1 MGGELPREYGRTL
14 DPFVALGQAAA
25 VTERLA
31 LGTGITLVAQHDP
44 IGLAKQAA
52 TLDHLS
58 GGRFTLG
65 VGYGWNVEE
74 AADHGVA
81 WSTRRELGR
90 DRMALMRALWA
101 DEPTGY
107 EGAFGSVQ
115 PSEAHPK
122 PVQRPRGPVNG
133 PRTLIGGGAGPKLFA
148 HIAEYA
154 DGWLP
159 IGGRGAHRV
168 PAGAAGGLGGGRAR
182 SGAPPGG
189 AVRGPPR
196 PREARPLRGAGRRG
210 GRAPASP
217 GGRTRGPAGAGR
229 LRRVPVGALPGRAR
243 PVRTGAGSPPYAPER
258 GAVRRTRRS
267 AGQPHAWRVRRG
279 GPPCAGRGAAPYAP
293 ATSAPRPPSAPV
305 TSPARTAYGGR
316 PCNRG
321 RRQGILNHRDRIR
334 GPGRRAA
341 PRARTGGPPGWGVE

>member
-1 MGGELPREYGRTL
+1 MRISTTIFLTDETVTPVRLARELEQRGFGGLYLPEHTHIPVSRSTPYPAGGELPREYGRTL

-44 IGLAKQAA
+44 IVLAKQAA

-81 WSTRRELGR
+81 WATRRELGR

-122 PVQRPRGPVNG
+122 PCRRPRGPVNG

-159 IGGRGAHRV
+159 IGGRGLSDSLPKLRAVWEEAGRDPKDLHVV
-168 PAGAAGGLGGGRAR
+168 PY
-182 SGAPPGG
+182 
-189 AVRGPPR
+189 AVRPTPGKLAHYAELGIGEVVLQLPPADE
-196 PREARPLRGAGRRG
+196 PEVLR
-210 GRAPASP
+210 
-217 GGRTRGPAGAGR
+217 
-229 LRRVPVGALPGRAR
+229 ALD
-243 PVRTGAGSPPYAPER
+243 TYA
-258 GAVRRTRRS
+258 
-267 AGQPHAWRVRRG
+267 
-279 GPPCAGRGAAPYAP
+279 
-293 ATSAPRPPSAPV
+293 
-305 TSPARTAYGGR
+305 AY
-316 PCNRG
+316 
-321 RRQGILNHRDRIR
+321 L
-334 GPGRRAA
+334 
-341 PRARTGGPPGWGVE
+341 

>member
-1 MGGELPREYGRTL
+1 MRISTTIFLTDETVTPVRLARELEQRGFGGLYLPEHTHIPVIRSTPYPMGGELPREYGRTL

-44 IGLAKQAA
+44 IDLAKQAA

-74 AADHGVA
+74 AADHGVE
-81 WSTRRELGR
+81 WSTRRDRVR

-107 EGAFGSVQ
+107 AGAFGSVRA
-115 PSEAHPK
+115 SEAHPK
-122 PVQRPRGPVNG
+122 PFQRPRGPVNG

-159 IGGRGAHRV
+159 IGGGGLTESLPKLRTAWE
-168 PAGAAGGLGGGRAR
+168 AAGRDPKDLQVV
-182 SGAPPGG
+182 PY
-189 AVRGPPR
+189 AVLP
-196 PREARPLRGAGRRG
+196 
-210 GRAPASP
+210 SP
-217 GGRTRGPAGAGR
+217 GKLAQYADLGIEEVVLQLPPADEPEI
-229 LRRVPVGALPGRAR
+229 LRALDA
-243 PVRTGAGSPPYAPER
+243 YA
-258 GAVRRTRRS
+258 
-267 AGQPHAWRVRRG
+267 
-279 GPPCAGRGAAPYAP
+279 
-293 ATSAPRPPSAPV
+293 
-305 TSPARTAYGGR
+305 AY
-316 PCNRG
+316 
-321 RRQGILNHRDRIR
+321 L
-334 GPGRRAA
+334 
-341 PRARTGGPPGWGVE
+341 